1 MGGEGGGE
9 GFVATEQSYL
19 IVDVMRTLCGLEAQ
33 WVEETLPLVELKP
46 IAGLGAGYLGAIDR
60 RGKLL
65 PVVDLADC
73 LGLAR
78 SPYGLSDAIVVLRSP
93 QGVSLG
99 LIVNEAVDLQG
110 VMLDPDPSL
119 LVAELSAQ
127 AREIVR
133 DVVLLAGQPI
143 ALINSENLFTVLQR
157 PEWHQ
162 SPLDSA
168 TDRWQTLSAMDQAL
182 LRARAVELA
191 EADRADSDQGGQPWI
206 VVEIGGERFGIDAA
220 AVREL
225 AELPVIVHL
234 PCCPSHVLG
243 NANLRGEIVT
253 AIDISPWLGQERRP
267 AVTRSLVAIVQVEDL
282 TVGLAIDRAIE
293 TQWVS
298 AQRLAP
304 VPFNASTAEQLAPVN
319 GSLDSAIVNRDNTYI
334 RGIHVNG
341 GQATSWLDVATLLRD
356 PSLVVNESL

>member
-1 MGGEGGGE
+1 
-9 GFVATEQSYL
+9 
-19 IVDVMRTLCGLEAQ
+19 
-33 WVEETLPLVELKP
+33 
-46 IAGLGAGYLGAIDR
+46 
-60 RGKLL
+60 
-65 PVVDLADC
+65 
-73 LGLAR
+73 
-78 SPYGLSDAIVVLRSP
+78 
-93 QGVSLG
+93 LG

-127 AREIVR
+127 ARELVR

-143 ALINSENLFTVLQR
+143 ALINTENLFTVLQR

-162 SPLDSA
+162 TPADAA
-168 TDRWQTLSAMDQAL
+168 TDRWRALSAIDQAL

-191 EADRADSDQGGQPWI
+191 EAEHTDSDQEGQPWI

-225 AELPVIVHL
+225 AELPVIVPL

-282 TVGLAIDRAIE
+282 TVGLVIDRAIE

-304 VPFNASTAEQLAPVN
+304 VPFNTSTAEQLAPAN
-319 GSLDSAIVNRDNTYI
+319 GSLDSTIANRDSAYI
-334 RGIHVNG
+334 RGIHVHG